1 MRSSPLPYRARFPK
15 RWLNRAG
22 GRGTKVSGP
31 PFAIACNELTQ
42 YSALVTAASKLF
54 GLLALFCCALSLAVP
69 AAARGA
75 HSLAHA
81 QAPVAYGEFHT
92 HDDHHDEAVPGITAS
107 EDDPAQ
113 PGSSEG
119 KAGHSHM
126 MSPAFD
132 LSFVPPEQMPP
143 GTFASGDRPAIA
155 NTPALTTLGWSPPV
169 RPPRTA

>member
-1 MRSSPLPYRARFPK
+1 MIELTAKAPRSP
-15 RWLNRAG
+15 AG
-22 GRGTKVSGP
+22 L
-31 PFAIACNELTQ
+31 PFAIACNRHTQ
-42 YSALVTAASKLF
+42 YPALVTAARKLF
-54 GLLALFCCALSLAVP
+54 GLVALFCCALGLAVP
-69 AAARGA
+69 STARGA

-92 HDDHHDEAVPGITAS
+92 HDDDDHDEAVSDITVS
-107 EDDPAQ
+107 KEDPAQ
-113 PGSSEG
+113 SPGSSEG

-143 GTFASGDRPAIA
+143 GTFASGDRPAPA